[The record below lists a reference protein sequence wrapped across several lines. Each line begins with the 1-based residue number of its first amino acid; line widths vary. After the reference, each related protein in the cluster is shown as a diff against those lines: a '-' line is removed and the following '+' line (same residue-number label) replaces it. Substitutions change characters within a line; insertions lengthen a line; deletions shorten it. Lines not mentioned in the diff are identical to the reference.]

1 MSKSLAIENWSSDIT
16 IIRSQ
21 AESSPSRRLLLN
33 GKRAKLWTK
42 TCFWFAKEAVFRLS
56 KQASI
61 SKQAHFYNFDF
72 VQFKHYSNLP
82 SRASPL
88 LRNLEH
94 EKIFKRTSMLE
105 KNVFDLNDLNW
116 PRSIS
121 KPSAQLKKDRPGDGT
136 FRIASPDSELANQ
149 DTFACLLKSLSL
161 WYLTMIHNAT
171 YGFTVSLF

>member
-1 MSKSLAIENWSSDIT
+1 MVLSLAIENRSSDIT

-56 KQASI
+56 KQASF

-82 SRASPL
+82 SRTSPL

-94 EKIFKRTSMLE
+94 EKIFKRTSMLDKKRFWSKWSKLTQIDFE
-105 KNVFDLNDLNW
+105 TFSKICTQIQKWANVDTNPSAEIRLRLRYDSPCNIW
-116 PRSIS
+116 IYS
-121 KPSAQLKKDRPGDGT
+121 KP
-136 FRIASPDSELANQ
+136 
-149 DTFACLLKSLSL
+149 LLVEVK
-161 WYLTMIHNAT
+161 
-171 YGFTVSLF
+171 